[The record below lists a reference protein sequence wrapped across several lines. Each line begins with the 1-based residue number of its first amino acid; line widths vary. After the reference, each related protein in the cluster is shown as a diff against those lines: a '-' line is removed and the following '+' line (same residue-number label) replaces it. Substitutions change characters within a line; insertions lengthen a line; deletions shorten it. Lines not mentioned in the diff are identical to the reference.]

1 MEKAVRIL
9 SNTIQPSYGTT
20 TYSAPTTARETK
32 QTGTQGSSFLD
43 LAARASRNATDV
55 LEISSR
61 PEVTNETDTSSVD
74 AYMEHLKKK
83 YGRVTIESI
92 GKDQAS
98 LEKAGKRM
106 SGNDVVIAPNILEE
120 MAGDA
125 KKALYYE
132 RKIDYFF
139 NTVIPQG
146 NAICAARGLVFE
158 PCGVVVHEDG
168 TVTYI
173 CGCSDSPERVAEVNK
188 INAEKAKKK
197 AEQQK
202 QYQEQAAAAA
212 AQRRAMWERT
222 AETEALEKTFS
233 NIGDLLKTRMV
244 SAPTITPEVSLPAG
258 TNMFFLDL

>member
-1 MEKAVRIL
+1 MSSI
-9 SNTIQPSYGTT
+9 IQPNYGAR
-20 TYSAPTTARETK
+20 TYGVPTKARETK

-43 LAARASRNATDV
+43 LAARASRGTSDV
-55 LEISSR
+55 LEISNS
-61 PEVTNETDTSSVD
+61 PEVTNEAETSNVD

-83 YGRVTIESI
+83 YGRVTIESV

-120 MAGDA
+120 MANDVN
-125 KKALYYE
+125 KALYYE
-132 RKIDYFF
+132 QKIDYFF

-146 NAICAARGLVFE
+146 NAICAAQGLVFE
-158 PCGVVVHEDG
+158 PCGVVIHKDG

-173 CGCSDSPERVAEVNK
+173 CGCSDSPERVAEVNR

-202 QYQEQAAAAA
+202 HYQEQAAAAA
-212 AQRRAMWERT
+212 AERRAMWERS
-222 AETEALEKTFS
+222 AQAEALEKSFF
-233 NIGDLLKTRMV
+233 NISDLLKTRMTSV
-244 SAPTITPEVSLPAG
+244 PAAVPEVSLPAG
-258 TNMFFLDL
+258 TNMFVI

>member
-1 MEKAVRIL
+1 MSSI
-9 SNTIQPSYGTT
+9 IQPNYGTRA
-20 TYSAPTTARETK
+20 YSTPTKARETK
-32 QTGTQGSSFLD
+32 QAGTQGSSFLD
-43 LAARASRNATDV
+43 LAARTSRGTTDV
-55 LEISSR
+55 LEISDKLEIS
-61 PEVTNETDTSSVD
+61 ETAETSNVD

-83 YGRVTIESI
+83 YGRVTIESV

-106 SGNDVVIAPNILEE
+106 SGSDVVIAPNILEE
-120 MAGDA
+120 MAGDV

-132 RKIDYFF
+132 QKIDYFF

-146 NAICAARGLVFE
+146 NAICAAQGLVFE

-173 CGCSDSPERVAEVNK
+173 CGCSDSPERVAEVNR

-197 AEQQK
+197 AEQQR

-212 AQRRAMWERT
+212 AERRAMWERT
-222 AETEALEKTFS
+222 AQAEALEKSFS

-244 SAPTITPEVSLPAG
+244 SSTAVTPEVSLPAG
-258 TNMFFLDL
+258 ANMFFLNM

>member
-1 MEKAVRIL
+1 MSSI
-9 SNTIQPSYGTT
+9 IQPNYGAR
-20 TYSAPTTARETK
+20 TYGVPTKARETK
-32 QTGTQGSSFLD
+32 QTGTQGSRFLD
-43 LAARASRNATDV
+43 LAARASRGTTDV
-55 LEISSR
+55 LEISNS
-61 PEVTNETDTSSVD
+61 PEVTNEAETSNVD

-83 YGRVTIESI
+83 YGRVTIESV

-98 LEKAGKRM
+98 LEKAGRHM
-106 SGNDVVIAPNILEE
+106 SGSDVVIAPNILEE
-120 MAGDA
+120 MAGDV

-132 RKIDYFF
+132 QKIDYFF

-173 CGCSDSPERVAEVNK
+173 CGCSDSPERVAEVNR

-197 AEQQK
+197 AEQQR

-212 AQRRAMWERT
+212 AERRAMWERT
-222 AETEALEKTFS
+222 AQAEALEKSFS

-244 SAPTITPEVSLPAG
+244 SVPDITPEVSLPAG
-258 TNMFFLDL
+258 TNMFFLNM

>member
-1 MEKAVRIL
+1 MSSI
-9 SNTIQPSYGTT
+9 IQPNYGTRA
-20 TYSAPTTARETK
+20 YSTPTKAREAK

-43 LAARASRNATDV
+43 LAARASRSTADV
-55 LEISSR
+55 LEISGK
-61 PEVTNETDTSSVD
+61 PEVSETDEKSNVD
-74 AYMEHLKKK
+74 AYLEHLKKK

-98 LEKAGKRM
+98 LEKVGKRM

-120 MAGDA
+120 MADDP
-125 KKALYYE
+125 KKAAYYE
-132 RKIDYFF
+132 QKIDYFF
-139 NTVIPQG
+139 TDVIPNG
-146 NAICAARGLVFE
+146 KAFAASMGLTFE

-173 CGCSDSPERVAEVNK
+173 CGGGDSPERVAEVNR

-197 AEQQK
+197 AEQQR

-244 SAPTITPEVSLPAG
+244 SSTAVTPEVSLPAG
-258 TNMFFLDL
+258 TNMFFLNM